1 MSGSEDMAGR
11 TDRHCV
17 PCLNSLLSKE
27 TREGR
32 EVCAMQ
38 AQSCG
43 LTGEGSRCLVGSTTD

>member
-43 LTGEGSRCLVGSTTD
+43 LTGEGSRCLVSGTTD